1 MFTFTENVDDFQQSL
16 KICFY
21 KALVYVEHSGVYQM
35 CFQIISLSYGKND
48 TESPKYRVASFY
60 GLGIFIG

>member
-16 KICFY
+16 FY